1 MTTAEKV
8 TQSPPELLTDVDS
21 LRRRVAQARRA
32 GLTVGLVPTM
42 GALHAGHVS
51 LVEAAA
57 RECRL
62 TIVTIFVNPTQF
74 GPNEDFG
81 RYPRTLE
88 ADLAALA
95 GRGAD
100 LVFAPATEVMYPPS
114 HVTYVEMGGPALG
127 LEGACRPGHF
137 RGVATIVLKLFNL
150 VQPDRAYF
158 GRKDYQQS
166 LVVKR
171 LVRDFDLPIHVEV
184 CPTMRESD
192 GLAMSSRNRYLSAV
206 ERERALAISRSL
218 SLARRLAGEG
228 TREVAPIVDQ
238 MRRMLERAPV
248 EIDYVTLADRETLE
262 PLVRLD
268 RPALALVAA
277 RVGATRLIDNDWI
290 D

>member
-1 MTTAEKV
+1 MTATQTNALPQLV
-8 TQSPPELLTDVDS
+8 TSVEELRS
-21 LRRRVAQARRA
+21 RVAAARRA

-57 RECRL
+57 RECQL

-74 GPNEDFG
+74 GPGEDFG

-100 LVFAPATEVMYPPS
+100 MVFAPATEVMYPES

-127 LEGACRPGHF
+127 LEGDFRPGHF

-166 LVVKR
+166 LVVRR
-171 LVRDFDLPIHVEV
+171 LVQDFDLPIRVV
-184 CPTMRESD
+184 TCPTIRETD
-192 GLAMSSRNRYLSAV
+192 GLAMSSRNRYLKAD

-218 SLARRLAGEG
+218 RLARQLVSQG
-228 TREVAPIVDQ
+228 TRDAQSILSA
-238 MRRMLERAPV
+238 MRKLLEQAHL
-248 EIDYVTLADRETLE
+248 EIDYVALADRETLE
-262 PLVRLD
+262 LLEQVN
-268 RPALALVAA
+268 RPAVALVAA
-277 RVGATRLIDNDWI
+277 RVGATRLIDNEWI

>member
-1 MTTAEKV
+1 MTATQTNALPQLV
-8 TQSPPELLTDVDS
+8 TSVEELRS
-21 LRRRVAQARRA
+21 RVAAARRA

-57 RECRL
+57 RECQL

-74 GPNEDFG
+74 GPGEDFG

-100 LVFAPATEVMYPPS
+100 MVFAPATEVMYPES

-127 LEGACRPGHF
+127 LEGDFRPGHF

-166 LVVKR
+166 LVVRR
-171 LVRDFDLPIHVEV
+171 LVQDFDLPIRVV
-184 CPTMRESD
+184 TCPTIRETD
-192 GLAMSSRNRYLSAV
+192 GLAMSSRNRYLKAD

-218 SLARRLAGEG
+218 RLARQLVSQG
-228 TREVAPIVDQ
+228 TRDPQSILSA
-238 MRRMLERAPV
+238 MRKLLEQAHL
-248 EIDYVTLADRETLE
+248 EIDYVALADRETLE
-262 PLVRLD
+262 LLEQVN
-268 RPALALVAA
+268 RPAVALVAA
-277 RVGATRLIDNDWI
+277 RVGATRLIDNEWI